1 MKIQSQNSPFNICR
15 TLKLSRH
22 YYTFFIRYTSSLAFN
37 FSGNLHINNSREE
50 DQGKYECVAENAV
63 GTEHSKAQLYV
74 KVRRVPPSFSR
85 PPEPLNEVM
94 LGADL
99 NLSCIAVGSP
109 MPHVKWMKDHVDL
122 TPENEVPIGK
132 NILHLKNIQ
141 QSANYTCVASSSL
154 AQIEQ
159 TASVKVQCNG
169 FSIVYSYTTFLNHN
183 FPNSFACSSNR
194 CLHFRGNRNFCTIG
208 MVLQRTWRLT
218 VLRNP
223 V

>member
-1 MKIQSQNSPFNICR
+1 M
-15 TLKLSRH
+15 
-22 YYTFFIRYTSSLAFN
+22 
-37 FSGNLHINNSREE
+37 
-50 DQGKYECVAENAV
+50 
-63 GTEHSKAQLYV
+63 

-132 NILHLKNIQ
+132 NILQLKNIQ

-159 TASVKVQCNG
+159 TATVKVQCKEYIMYCVIL
-169 FSIVYSYTTFLNHN
+169 F
-183 FPNSFACSSNR
+183 
-194 CLHFRGNRNFCTIG
+194 
-208 MVLQRTWRLT
+208 
-218 VLRNP
+218 
-223 V
+223 